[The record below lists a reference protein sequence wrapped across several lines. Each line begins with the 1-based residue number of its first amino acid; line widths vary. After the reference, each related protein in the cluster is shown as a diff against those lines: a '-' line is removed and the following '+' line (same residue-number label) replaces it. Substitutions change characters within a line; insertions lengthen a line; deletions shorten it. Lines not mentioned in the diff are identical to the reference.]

1 MAPLGLGHSL
11 VPGSQVLQPN
21 IHGGA
26 NPSGAHYPNP
36 MFSSRVEAVGGCGG
50 KNPGYNVVVK
60 PSMGGGGGGDY
71 NSSSSHR
78 RGGQKKHRR
87 SNIRKH
93 SSKRRH
99 HSSKRHCKCRGR
111 CHCKRQQHRKRSM
124 RAGGGGLSALSPSS
138 FSSGGENTSYGQYG
152 NQAYFGVGGVKTALA
167 PNLSGMA
174 APPPITDIHKCS

>member
-50 KNPGYNVVVK
+50 NNPGYNVVVVK
-60 PSMGGGGGGDY
+60 PQSMGGGGGD
-71 NSSSSHR
+71 SSSHR
-78 RGGQKKHRR
+78 RGGSKRRQKKHRR
-87 SNIRKH
+87 SNIRK
-93 SSKRRH
+93 

>member
-1 MAPLGLGHSL
+1 MAPLGQSL

-60 PSMGGGGGGDY
+60 PPMVGG
-71 NSSSSHR
+71 NNNSSHR

-87 SNIRKH
+87 RSNVRKH

-111 CHCKRQQHRKRSM
+111 CNCKRQQPRKRSM
-124 RAGGGGLSALSPSS
+124 RAGGGLSALSPSS
-138 FSSGGENTSYGQYG
+138 FSSGGENISYGQYG
-152 NQAYFGVGGVKTALA
+152 NQSYFGVGGVKTALA
-167 PNLSGMA
+167 PNMSGMA
-174 APPPITDIHKCS
+174 TPTPITDIHKCS